1 MDDIYNMEDDL
12 YLIPEYAEWKKE
24 YNRCKNKAKQKEEGL
39 QIIANQP
46 GKNQYTAPCS
56 AFETPVKSW
65 EYIRQHQLVYIRNN
79 WPVYPVN
86 ELSGGYFSDCKP
98 SSHPGITEEKLNV
111 PITKK
116 LRLYRCIIPSG
127 YIVIDLDEKNGKH
140 GIAELKKLLEDRD
153 IDLPEFKDVRN
164 GSHPATVRT
173 ASGGLHLY
181 FRLPDGEEDI
191 LSAIDVL
198 KGVDILC
205 EGHALV
211 TAGSFKN
218 GNFYCANFSDFS
230 KIPELPWD
238 LWIWLQ
244 SKKIK
249 EQRKNEFYA
258 EKKASNPNFSDE
270 TKNPDLI
277 IKWNYEK
284 FQKGKYA
291 GYNEMLYKS
300 VFELKQKGWEQAQV
314 YEAALDSHAFKD
326 WEDKNKKQ
334 QLNAIIKS
342 VYGGSRRR
350 Y

>member
-1 MDDIYNMEDDL
+1 MDDL
-12 YLIPEYAEWKKE
+12 YLIAEFEEWKKE
-24 YNRCKNKAKQKEEGL
+24 YDRRKNKAKQKEEGL

-46 GKNQYTAPCS
+46 GENQYTSPCS
-56 AFETPVKSW
+56 AFENPIKSW

-79 WPVYPVN
+79 WPIYPVD
-86 ELSGGYFSDCKP
+86 ERTGGYFSDCKP
-98 SSHPGITEEKLNV
+98 SDHPGISEEKLNV
-111 PITKK
+111 PIRKK
-116 LRLYRCIIPSG
+116 LTLYRCIIPSG
-127 YIVIDLDEKNGKH
+127 YLVIDLDEKNGKH
-140 GIAELKKLLEDRD
+140 GIAELEKLLEDKD
-153 IDLPEFKDVRN
+153 IDLPEFKNLRN

-191 LSAIDVL
+191 LSAIDAL
-198 KGVDILC
+198 KGVDILSK
-205 EGHALV
+205 GHALV
-211 TAGSFKN
+211 TAGSIKN

-230 KIPELPWD
+230 KIPELPWQ

-258 EKKASNPNFSDE
+258 EKKASNPNFPDDN
-270 TKNPDLI
+270 KNPDLI
-277 IKWNYEK
+277 MKWNYEK

-300 VFELKQKGWEQAQV
+300 VFELKEKGWEQSQV
-314 YEAALDSHAFKD
+314 YEAALDSHAFRD
-326 WEDKNKKQ
+326 WEDKNKQQ
-334 QLNAIIKS
+334 QLNAIMKS
-342 VYGGSRRR
+342 VYGGSIRR